1 MAKEMTLE
9 VWPEAACI
17 REARRLVAERLCDV
31 DVAVDPDALRLLVSE
46 LVTNVIR
53 HTPAGRGTLR
63 VRCNGEVLRVEV
75 EDHGPGVPIAPA
87 KPNREQGGGFG
98 LFLVDRL
105 SDRWGVRDRTCVWF
119 EMDARRRS
127 AAGSV

>member
-1 MAKEMTLE
+1 MTLD
-9 VWPEAACI
+9 VWPEATCI
-17 REARRLVAERLCDV
+17 SEARRLVAERLCDV
-31 DVAVDPDALRLLVSE
+31 DVPVDHAAIRLLVSE

-75 EDHGPGVPIAPA
+75 EDDGPGVPAAPVH
-87 KPNREQGGGFG
+87 PDREQGGGFG

-119 EMDARRRS
+119 EMDARRRCMAAS
-127 AAGSV
+127 A